1 MKKIILAYV
10 VSTLG
15 RTGPTRQL
23 YNLVKYLDH
32 DQFQVKL
39 ITLSQNPSNNLEKE
53 FSGLNV
59 DLHPLRMNRP
69 SSLLIGRRRLNAV
82 LKIIK
87 PDYLV
92 KGPDYEENEIVGTS
106 FIKSYV
112 GKVIRIPLIENHSS
126 SYIINKIINS

>member
-23 YNLVKYLDH
+23 YNLVKYLNH

-53 FSGLNV
+53 FSDLNI
-59 DLHPLRMNRP
+59 DLQPLSMNRP
-69 SSLLIGRRRLNAV
+69 SSFLIGRRRLNAV
-82 LKIIK
+82 LNFLK
-87 PDYLV
+87 PD
-92 KGPDYEENEIVGTS
+92 
-106 FIKSYV
+106 
-112 GKVIRIPLIENHSS
+112 VIHSQGLRADWLCANFNHYPVRIISQW
-126 SYIINKIINS
+126 KAG